1 VVWLGNKQLIGLSIK
16 WNGLYWFFPA
26 KSERTNS
33 KLIGKDYIETN
44 ANALIIIFLVE
55 NIDFWEKY
63 FDNDAWIAVKSLVKL
78 YKDKFVCKLCLEAAE
93 KIAYNVKFVN
103 IFFILNAK
111 MIQLITKKHM
121 SVEDGN
127 VVVLKW
133 PLKTNNKKL

>member
-1 VVWLGNKQLIGLSIK
+1 M
-16 WNGLYWFFPA
+16 WNGLYWFFPT

-33 KLIGKDYIETN
+33 KLIGEDYIETN
-44 ANALIIIFLVE
+44 ANALIRIFFLPLE
-55 NIDFWEKY
+55 FFLLKIPTFEKNILTMTLGLLL
-63 FDNDAWIAVKSLVKL
+63 NL

-133 PLKTNNKKL
+133 PLKTTNKK